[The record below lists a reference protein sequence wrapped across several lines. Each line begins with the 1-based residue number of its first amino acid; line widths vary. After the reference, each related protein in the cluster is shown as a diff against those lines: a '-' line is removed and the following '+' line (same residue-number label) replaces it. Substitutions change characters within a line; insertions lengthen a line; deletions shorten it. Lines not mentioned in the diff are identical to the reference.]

1 MIIIK
6 SIDTILIF
14 DFGEYWT
21 LLFFFSIGEKVHI
34 IFDLMEWNGKIRFC
48 WQYHL
53 YVGNITQIKYKHFGV
68 LSYLLQN
75 PIPFK

>member
-21 LLFFFSIGEKVHI
+21 LLFFSIGEKVHI

-48 WQYHL
+48 
-53 YVGNITQIKYKHFGV
+53 
-68 LSYLLQN
+68 
-75 PIPFK
+75 